1 MRKIKEQ
8 EIRLLNLQQEQDIEL
23 LLETFKTNLQTVQEN
38 YEKSKRYGDSLKM
51 KNEEKLTS

>member
-23 LLETFKTNLQTVQEN
+23 LLETFKTNL
-38 YEKSKRYGDSLKM
+38 
-51 KNEEKLTS
+51 